1 MIHILRLVATTAL
14 LTARILPAQNEAALR
29 AAFEG
34 KLVSVKIAMPG
45 TSRGVEVL
53 PQQQAAVNFRQV
65 ADRIKEF
72 GTSLKIG
79 DQVMVTKVVV
89 KKDSHIEFQLGGG
102 GYGTFGD
109 SPGSERVW
117 ADVESE
123 SKLEKALKD
132 SIKTAPGPTRRKQLE
147 KELQNARTAR
157 ERENDRARAEA
168 SQANAA
174 HEANLRARRET
185 SGSRFNIRYKDGIPP
200 EALTPEGV
208 MAALSQYVDFAAT
221 GAKAA
226 TAAASSASSAPAAGT
241 GDGALA
247 QLKKGLTVK
256 EVETL
261 LGPADTAGEE
271 KQGSMTVV
279 KRTYTSGAMK
289 VVTSFVSGV
298 LVDFAITPK

>member
-1 MIHILRLVATTAL
+1 MFRPVPLLLAL
-14 LTARILPAQNEAALR
+14 LLAARVLPAQNEAALR

-34 KLVSVKIAMPG
+34 KLVSVKMAMPG
-45 TSRGVEVL
+45 TSRGVEVF

-72 GTSLKIG
+72 GTALKIG

-109 SPGSERVW
+109 TPGSQRVW

-123 SKLEKALKD
+123 SALEKALKD
-132 SIKTAPGPTRRKQLE
+132 SIKAAPGPTRRKQLE

-174 HEANLRARRET
+174 HEANLRARREAA
-185 SGSRFNIRYKDGIPP
+185 GSRFNIRYRDGIPP
-200 EALTPEGV
+200 EALTPDGV
-208 MAALSQYVDFAAT
+208 MAALAPYVDFAAT
-221 GAKAA
+221 SARAA
-226 TAAASSASSAPAAGT
+226 TAAAVPAPAPGAGAA
-241 GDGALA
+241 GGPLES
-247 QLKKGLTVK
+247 LRKGLSVR
-256 EVETL
+256 EVEAL
-261 LGPADTAGEE
+261 LGPADTATEE
-271 KQGSMTVV
+271 KQGAMLVMT
-279 KRTYTSGAMK
+279 RRYTSGGMQ
-289 VVTSFVSGV
+289 VVASFVSGV